1 MPSRVPQGTKL
12 GPWLFLV
19 FINDLD
25 VANLTNIWKYVDD
38 TTASEI
44 VAKGNRSCAREI
56 ADEAAEWSTKNRFKL
71 NSDKCKELRISF
83 VTDEPPFA
91 SIVVNGNELERL
103 TSAKLLV

>member
-25 VANLTNIWKYVDD
+25 VDNLTNIWKYVDD

-56 ADEAAEWSTKNRFKL
+56 ADEVAEWSTKKIFKL
-71 NSDKCKELRISF
+71 KSDKCKELRISF

-91 SIVVNGNELERL
+91 STVVNGNN
-103 TSAKLLV
+103 